1 MLNEEQMAEYL
12 LYTRLQD
19 TLMTLGTNAVLKVS
33 ANLYYEKKANNT
45 RDFYKSEIQYI
56 TKNGKLARKIL
67 RKIDGVLMIEN
78 MKAVGTKKEAIM
90 IRAGDIELM
99 RVILLPWF
107 ETVIREFHEIY
118 AIREGKLY
126 IDKEVNAIEIVIGQS
141 KIWFKPGM
149 YSNQYTQEV
158 SPCMDMYLNDTEN
171 VSKVPYDSIYAF
183 MHVLRLLQLHQ
194 YIATMIASY
203 EQHTMGF
210 NMYDVTNAQA
220 LNMIDEYKYEEPE
233 YLKKKREEHKKGFFE
248 IEMEKRK

>member
-19 TLMTLGTNAVLKVS
+19 TLMTLGTNAVVKVS
-33 ANLYYEKKANNT
+33 ANLYYEKKSNNT
-45 RDFYKSEIQYI
+45 RDFYRNEIQYI
-56 TKNGKLARKIL
+56 SKSGKLARKVL
-67 RKIDGVLMIEN
+67 RRIDGVLMIEN
-78 MKAVGTKKEAIM
+78 MKAVGSKKEAIM

-118 AIREGKLY
+118 AVREGKLY
-126 IDKEVNAIEIVIGQS
+126 IDKEVNAIEIVVGPA

-149 YSNQYTQEV
+149 YSNQYTNEV
-158 SPCMDMYLNDTEN
+158 SPCMDMYLNDPEN

-183 MHVLRLLQLHQ
+183 MHILRLFQLHQ
-194 YIATMIASY
+194 YIATMLAAY

-210 NMYDVTNAQA
+210 NMYDISQSQV
-220 LNMIDEYKYEEPE
+220 LNEVDGYKYEEPE
-233 YLKKKREEHKKGFFE
+233 NIKKMRAEHKKGFFDV
-248 IEMEKRK
+248 EMEKRK